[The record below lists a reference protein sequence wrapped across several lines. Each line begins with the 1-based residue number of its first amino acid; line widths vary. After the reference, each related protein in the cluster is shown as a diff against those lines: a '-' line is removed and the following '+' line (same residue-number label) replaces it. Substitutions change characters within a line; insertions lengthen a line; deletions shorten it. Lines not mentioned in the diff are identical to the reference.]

1 MKHRSVLLL
10 ALLTAIAPLGLH
22 SQTDGVAN

>member
-10 ALLTAIAPLGLH
+10 ALLTAIALLGLH
-22 SQTDGVAN
+22 SHTDGVAN